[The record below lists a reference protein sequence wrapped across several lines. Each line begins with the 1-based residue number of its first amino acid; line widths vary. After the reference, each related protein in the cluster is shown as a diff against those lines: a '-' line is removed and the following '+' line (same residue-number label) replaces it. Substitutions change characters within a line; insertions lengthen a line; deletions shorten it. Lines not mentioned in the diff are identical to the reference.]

1 MKNGH
6 HLFWIVAGVFLS
18 CLTTTSVTQ
27 AQIISDGT
35 LSTEVI
41 TTNNQDF
48 IITNGTRVG
57 SNVFHSF
64 KEFSVLQG
72 GSASFANAN
81 NLDVKN
87 IISRVTGTS
96 ISKLDGLITANG
108 SANLFLIN
116 PNGIIFGPNAK
127 LDIGGS
133 FVASTASSLLFGDGT
148 QFSATNPQTPALLTV
163 SVPIGLQFG
172 QTAMPIH
179 VEGSDL
185 IVPKGKTLALL
196 GGDVVIKGG
205 PTDSGFNLLASEGR
219 IELGSVAA
227 NSLVSLTPI
236 AQGWKLG
243 YNGVQN
249 FQDIK
254 ISQEAYIDTSGSPS
268 GAIQLRGRQIAIT
281 DGSGVGTANFGDEEG
296 QPLEIN
302 ASESVEVSGYGTTLF
317 TSITSLT
324 TEEAGADIRIE
335 TRRLTVRD
343 GAIISASTFG
353 SGRGGNVTVNASE
366 RLTVRDG
373 AKIITDTYGS
383 GRGGDVTVNASER
396 LTVRDGGGIYTSVED
411 EGSGGGGNITV
422 NASESVEI
430 VGSPGVYSE
439 IASLSYFVAPP
450 GSSSEGNAGKVHIT
464 TRKLILRDWGVIR
477 AATHGSG
484 KGGELIVDASES
496 VEISGRFPGDMWGS
510 GLYAGSVG
518 LNGGDGGEIT
528 VNTQRL
534 VVQGGAAISS
544 SAIDGSK
551 GKAGNVSVNASDS
564 VEVIGT
570 GGMDDNGKP
579 IRSMLQAENEGSS
592 DGGNLSIDTEKFTV
606 RDGARVSVRSL
617 GQAGNLTIRANSL
630 LLDRGQLTATTAGL
644 SMDEKGTGN
653 ISLWDLEQVLM
664 TNESLISA
672 QAMGDANGGNINIDA
687 GVLVA
692 LPPDG
697 ANGSDIIAN
706 AQKGNGGNIS
716 INAQGIFRIEERKT
730 KQSNQTNDID
740 ASSEFGASGEVEINT
755 LVDATQGLTEL
766 PTELVDP
773 SRQID
778 QSCAAR
784 GGNESKLTFTGRGG
798 LPQSPN
804 EVLSP
809 DTVLDDFGSLATR
822 EGAAGMGVEE
832 NAKNSPSTPS
842 TSNSHSPI
850 PKHPNQIVEA
860 QGWVVD
866 AKGVVTLVAQAPTVT
881 PHTLAMTSAS
891 CGTREL
897 PQH

>member
-1 MKNGH
+1 MKKGH

-48 IITNGTRVG
+48 IITKGTRVG
-57 SNVFHSF
+57 SNLFHSF

-116 PNGIIFGPNAK
+116 PNGIIFGPNAS

-185 IVPKGKTLALL
+185 IVPNGKTLALL

-205 PTDSGFNLLASEGR
+205 STDSGYHLLARTGR

-254 ISQEAYIDTSGSPS
+254 ISQAAYIDTSGFPS
-268 GAIQLRGRQIAIT
+268 GAMQLRGRRIAIT
-281 DGSGVGTANFGDEEG
+281 DGSSVATMNYGNEDG
-296 QPLEIN
+296 QLLEIN
-302 ASESVEVSGYGTTLF
+302 ASESVEVSGDQTLLSAGTT
-317 TSITSLT
+317 SDK
-324 TEEAGADIRIE
+324 AGADIRIE

-343 GAIISASTFG
+343 GARVDASTFN
-353 SGRGGNVTVNASE
+353 SGPGGK
-366 RLTVRDG
+366 L
-373 AKIITDTYGS
+373 
-383 GRGGDVTVNASER
+383 
-396 LTVRDGGGIYTSVED
+396 
-411 EGSGGGGNITV
+411 TV
-422 NASESVEI
+422 NASESVEV
-430 VGSPGVYSE
+430 VGTDKYTNIST
-439 IASLSYFVAPP
+439 ASFEEQ
-450 GSSSEGNAGKVHIT
+450 GDAGTGGTVHIT
-464 TRKLILRDWGVIR
+464 TRKLILRDGGVIVSL
-477 AATHGSG
+477 TYGQG
-484 KGGELIVDASES
+484 MGGDVIVDASES
-496 VEISGRFPGDMWGS
+496 VEAS
-510 GLYAGSVG
+510 GLQYVRSG
-518 LNGGDGGEIT
+518 LSAATQNPTGGQGGNIRI
-528 VNTQRL
+528 NTQRL
-534 VVQGGAAISS
+534 VVQGGARITA
-544 SAIDGSK
+544 AATRGSP
-551 GKAGNVSVNASDS
+551 GNGGTLDVNASDS

-570 GGMDDNGKP
+570 GGIDDNGKP
-579 IRSMLQAENEGSS
+579 FRSSLVAESKGSS
-592 DGGNLSIDTEKFTV
+592 DGGNLRIDTEKLTV
-606 RDGARVSVRSL
+606 RDGAEVSVSSPS
-617 GQAGNLTIRANSL
+617 GQAGRLTIRANSL
-630 LLDRGQLTATTAGL
+630 LLDRGQLTATTGA
-644 SMDEKGTGN
+644 SRDEEGGAN
-653 ISLWDLEQVLM
+653 IRLEDLEQVLM

-672 QAMGDANGGNINIDA
+672 QAMGYANGGNIKIDA

-697 ANGSDIIAN
+697 ANGSDIIAR
-706 AQKGNGGNIS
+706 ADQGNGGKIS

-740 ASSEFGASGEVEINT
+740 ASSDFGASGEVEINT
-755 LVDATQGLTEL
+755 LVDPSQGLTEL

-784 GGNESKLTFTGRGG
+784 EEDESKFTVIGRTG

-804 EVLSP
+804 EVLTP
-809 DTVLDDFGSLATR
+809 DMVLDDFGTLATG
-822 EGAAGMGVEE
+822 EGDAGMGVEE
-832 NAKNSPSTPS
+832 KAKNSPTTPS

-850 PKHPNQIVEA
+850 AKRPNQIVEA

-866 AKGVVTLVAQAPTVT
+866 AQGVVTLVAQAPTVT

-891 CGTREL
+891 CPTRQL